1 LAERSLP
8 RESPHSEAGFS
19 LPEVLITIVIVAIT
33 FTAILG
39 GMITSISVSALH
51 RKQATADTVGRDA
64 AEWIKDSL
72 NNPYAPCAGPNKYT
86 FTGLSVPSGFSVSV
100 QSVQYWNGVAPVG
113 TPTYAPYAP
122 AFVSVCPAT
131 DQGIQRITIVASSS
145 DGQDTERV
153 QILKRPV
160 P

>member
-8 RESPHSEAGFS
+8 RRSPHSEAGFS
-19 LPEVLITIVIVAIT
+19 LPEVLITIAIVAIT

-72 NNPYAPCAGPNKYT
+72 KNPYAPCAGPNTYT
-86 FTGLSVPSGFSVSV
+86 FTRLSVPSGFSVSV
-100 QSVQYWNGVAPVG
+100 QSVQYWNGVAPSS
-113 TPTYAPYAP
+113 AAYAP